1 MELERRGQM
10 VTLPGWLLAVH
21 GLCVVGH
28 ELFSSY
34 FHIS

>member
-10 VTLPGWLLAVH
+10 AMLPGWLLAVQ
-21 GLCVVGH
+21 GLCVVED
-28 ELFSSY
+28 ELSFSY